1 MKILAVDDDHA
12 VRVSLNVMFRKWGDV
27 VLEVAEEAQ
36 SAMEMLSKEEY
47 FMMFCDVDMPG
58 MDGLELLKI
67 VREKYPA
74 MPVVMLTGNQDITTP
89 IKAFQSGAM
98 DYLQKPMRTAIVR
111 ETIDK
116 AFEIVEKEEKER
128 TGISDVEGFKKMV
141 ENFSPEKMGLT
152 EPGVKTAEFTKLVNI
167 LQEKLI
173 HPSKLGKIHNLFL
186 LTKSGIVI
194 SNLTTKNVESSDVDI
209 MGGMFSAVKDFME
222 DAVSSDSDSSLND
235 IQFGDFHITFSEAA
249 YTDLAVVYVG
259 SLGQEAE
266 DAVTDALIAFELE
279 NMKVLEDWNGDK
291 SLLKNADQGLEDL
304 FAKIDRSKNA

>member
-152 EPGVKTAEFTKLVNI
+152 EPGVKSAEFSKLVNM

>member
-12 VRVSLNVMFRKWGDV
+12 VRVSLNVMFRKWSDV

-58 MDGLELLKI
+58 MDGLELLEI

-98 DYLQKPMRTAIVR
+98 DYLQKPMRTAMVR

-152 EPGVKTAEFTKLVNI
+152 EPGVKSAEFSKLVNM

-194 SNLTTKNVESSDVDI
+194 SNLTTKDVESSDVDI

-235 IQFGDFHITFSEAA
+235 IQFGDFHITFCEAA

-279 NMKVLEDWNGDK
+279 NMKVLENWNGDK

-304 FAKIDRSKNA
+304 FVKIDRSNDA

>member
-12 VRVSLNVMFRKWGDV
+12 VRVSLNVMFRKWSDV

-58 MDGLELLKI
+58 MDGLELLEI

-152 EPGVKTAEFTKLVNI
+152 EPGVKSAEFSKLVNM

-304 FAKIDRSKNA
+304 FAKIDRSKDA

>member
-12 VRVSLNVMFRKWGDV
+12 VRVSLNVMFRKWSDV

-58 MDGLELLKI
+58 MNGLELLEI

-98 DYLQKPMRTAIVR
+98 DYLQKPMRTAMVR

-152 EPGVKTAEFTKLVNI
+152 EPGVKTAEFTKLVNM

-235 IQFGDFHITFSEAA
+235 IQFGDFHITFCEAA

>member
-12 VRVSLNVMFRKWGDV
+12 VRVSLNVMFRKWSDV

-58 MDGLELLKI
+58 MDGLELLEI

-152 EPGVKTAEFTKLVNI
+152 EPGVKTAEFTKLVNM

-194 SNLTTKNVESSDVDI
+194 SNLTTKDVESSDVDI

>member
-12 VRVSLNVMFRKWGDV
+12 VRVSLNVMFRKWSDV

-58 MDGLELLKI
+58 MSGLELLEI

-98 DYLQKPMRTAIVR
+98 DYLQKPMRTAMVR

-152 EPGVKTAEFTKLVNI
+152 EPGVKSAEFSKLVNM

-279 NMKVLEDWNGDK
+279 NMKILEDWNGDK

-304 FAKIDRSKNA
+304 FAKIDRSENA

>member
-12 VRVSLNVMFRKWGDV
+12 VRVSLNVMFRKWSDV

-98 DYLQKPMRTAIVR
+98 DYLQKPMRTAMVR

-152 EPGVKTAEFTKLVNI
+152 EPGVKSAEFSKLVNM

-235 IQFGDFHITFSEAA
+235 IQFGDFHITFCEAA

-279 NMKVLEDWNGDK
+279 NMKVLENWNGDK

-304 FAKIDRSKNA
+304 FVKIDRSNDA

>member
-12 VRVSLNVMFRKWGDV
+12 VRVSLNVMFRKWSDV

-58 MDGLELLKI
+58 MSGLELLEI

-152 EPGVKTAEFTKLVNI
+152 EPGVKSAEFSKLVNM

>member
-12 VRVSLNVMFRKWGDV
+12 VRVSLNVMFRKWSDV

-98 DYLQKPMRTAIVR
+98 DYLQKPMRTAMVR

-152 EPGVKTAEFTKLVNI
+152 EPGVKSAEFSKLVNM

-235 IQFGDFHITFSEAA
+235 IQFGDFHITFCEAA

>member
-47 FMMFCDVDMPG
+47 LMMFCDVDMPG
-58 MDGLELLKI
+58 MSGLELLEI

-116 AFEIVEKEEKER
+116 AFEIVEKEEKEK

-152 EPGVKTAEFTKLVNI
+152 EPGVKTAEFTKLVNM

-235 IQFGDFHITFSEAA
+235 IQFGDFHITFCEAA

-279 NMKVLEDWNGDK
+279 NMKVLENWNGDK

-304 FAKIDRSKNA
+304 FAKIDRSKDA

>member
-12 VRVSLNVMFRKWGDV
+12 VRVSLNVMFRKWSDL

-47 FMMFCDVDMPG
+47 LMMFCDVDMPG
-58 MDGLELLKI
+58 MNGLELLEI

-89 IKAFQSGAM
+89 IKAFRSGAM
-98 DYLQKPMRTAIVR
+98 DYLQKPMQTAIVR
-111 ETIDK
+111 KTIDK
-116 AFEIVEKEEKER
+116 ALEIVEKEEKER

-141 ENFSPEKMGLT
+141 ANFSPDRMGLS
-152 EPGVKTAEFTKLVNI
+152 ESGVKTAEFSKLVSM

-186 LTKSGIVI
+186 LAKSGIVI

-279 NMKVLEDWNGDK
+279 NMKILEDWNGDK
-291 SLLKNADQGLEDL
+291 SLLKNADRGLEDL
-304 FAKIDRSKNA
+304 FAKIDRSGDA

>member
-58 MDGLELLKI
+58 MDGLELLEI

-152 EPGVKTAEFTKLVNI
+152 EPGVKTAEFTKLVNM

>member
-152 EPGVKTAEFTKLVNI
+152 EPGVKTAEFTKLVNM

-194 SNLTTKNVESSDVDI
+194 SNLTTQNVESSDVDI

-291 SLLKNADQGLEDL
+291 SLLKNADRGLEDL
-304 FAKIDRSKNA
+304 FAKIDRSKDA

>member
-12 VRVSLNVMFRKWGDV
+12 VRVSLNVMFRKWSDV

-58 MDGLELLKI
+58 MDGLELLEI

-98 DYLQKPMRTAIVR
+98 DYLQKPMRTAMVR

-152 EPGVKTAEFTKLVNI
+152 EPGVKSAEFSKLVNM

>member
-1 MKILAVDDDHA
+1 
-12 VRVSLNVMFRKWGDV
+12 
-27 VLEVAEEAQ
+27 
-36 SAMEMLSKEEY
+36 
-47 FMMFCDVDMPG
+47 MMFCDVDMPG
-58 MDGLELLKI
+58 MSGLELLEI

-89 IKAFQSGAM
+89 IKAFQSGAI
-98 DYLQKPMRTAIVR
+98 DYLQKPMRTAMVR

-116 AFEIVEKEEKER
+116 AFKIVEKEEKER

-152 EPGVKTAEFTKLVNI
+152 ESGVKSAEFSKLVSM

-235 IQFGDFHITFSEAA
+235 IQFGDFHKFSRIP
-249 YTDLAVVYVG
+249 L
-259 SLGQEAE
+259 
-266 DAVTDALIAFELE
+266 
-279 NMKVLEDWNGDK
+279 
-291 SLLKNADQGLEDL
+291 
-304 FAKIDRSKNA
+304 

>member
-12 VRVSLNVMFRKWGDV
+12 VRVSLNVMFRKWSDV

-58 MDGLELLKI
+58 MDGLELLEI

-98 DYLQKPMRTAIVR
+98 DYLQKPMRTAMVR

-141 ENFSPEKMGLT
+141 ENFSPEKMGLV
-152 EPGVKTAEFTKLVNI
+152 ESGVKTAEFSKLVNM

-194 SNLTTKNVESSDVDI
+194 SNLTTKDVESSDVDI

-235 IQFGDFHITFSEAA
+235 IQFGDFHVTFCEAA

-291 SLLKNADQGLEDL
+291 SLLKNAEQGLEDL

>member
-1 MKILAVDDDHA
+1 
-12 VRVSLNVMFRKWGDV
+12 
-27 VLEVAEEAQ
+27 
-36 SAMEMLSKEEY
+36 
-47 FMMFCDVDMPG
+47 
-58 MDGLELLKI
+58 
-67 VREKYPA
+67 
-74 MPVVMLTGNQDITTP
+74 
-89 IKAFQSGAM
+89 M

-152 EPGVKTAEFTKLVNI
+152 EPGVKTAEFTKLVNM

-194 SNLTTKNVESSDVDI
+194 SNLTTKDVESSDVDI

-235 IQFGDFHITFSEAA
+235 IQFGDFHITFCEAA

>member
-12 VRVSLNVMFRKWGDV
+12 VRVSLNVMFRKWSDV

-98 DYLQKPMRTAIVR
+98 DYLQKPMRTAMVR

-152 EPGVKTAEFTKLVNI
+152 EPGVKSAEFSKLVNM

-194 SNLTTKNVESSDVDI
+194 SNLTTKDVESSDVDI

-235 IQFGDFHITFSEAA
+235 IQFGDFHVTFCEAA

-304 FAKIDRSKNA
+304 FAKIDRSKDA

>member
-12 VRVSLNVMFRKWGDV
+12 VRVSLNVMFRKWSDV

-98 DYLQKPMRTAIVR
+98 DYLQKPMRTAMVR

-152 EPGVKTAEFTKLVNI
+152 ESGMKSAEFSKLVNM

-194 SNLTTKNVESSDVDI
+194 SNLTTKDVESTDVDI

-235 IQFGDFHITFSEAA
+235 IQFGDFHVTFCEAA

-304 FAKIDRSKNA
+304 FAKIDRSQNA

>member
-152 EPGVKTAEFTKLVNI
+152 EPGMKSAEFSKLVNM

-235 IQFGDFHITFSEAA
+235 IQFGDFHITFCEAA

-291 SLLKNADQGLEDL
+291 SLLKNAEQGLEDL

>member
-58 MDGLELLKI
+58 MDGLELLEI

-152 EPGVKTAEFTKLVNI
+152 EPGVKTAEFTKLVNM

-194 SNLTTKNVESSDVDI
+194 SNLTTKDVESSDVDI

-235 IQFGDFHITFSEAA
+235 IQFGDFHITFCEAA

>member
-12 VRVSLNVMFRKWGDV
+12 VRVSLNVMFRKWSDV

-98 DYLQKPMRTAIVR
+98 DYLQKPMRTAMVR

-152 EPGVKTAEFTKLVNI
+152 EPGVKSAEFSKLVNM

-291 SLLKNADQGLEDL
+291 SLLKNADRGLEDL
-304 FAKIDRSKNA
+304 FAKIDRSKDA

>member
-12 VRVSLNVMFRKWGDV
+12 VRVSLNVMFRKWSDV

-98 DYLQKPMRTAIVR
+98 DYLQKPMRTAMVR

-152 EPGVKTAEFTKLVNI
+152 EPGVKTAEFTKLVNM

-194 SNLTTKNVESSDVDI
+194 SNLTTKDVESSDVDI

-235 IQFGDFHITFSEAA
+235 IQFGDFHVTFCEAA

-304 FAKIDRSKNA
+304 FVKIDRSNDA

>member
-12 VRVSLNVMFRKWGDV
+12 VRVSLNVMFRKWSDV

-47 FMMFCDVDMPG
+47 LMMFCDVDMPG

-67 VREKYPA
+67 VREEYPA

-89 IKAFQSGAM
+89 IEAFRSGAM
-98 DYLQKPMRTAIVR
+98 DYLQKPMRTAVVR
-111 ETIDK
+111 EIIDK

-141 ENFSPEKMGLT
+141 ENFSPDKMGLA
-152 EPGVKTAEFTKLVNI
+152 ESGVKTAEFSKLVNM

-194 SNLTTKNVESSDVDI
+194 SNLATKGVESSDVDI
-209 MGGMFSAVKDFME
+209 MGGMFSPVKDFME
-222 DAVSSDSDSSLND
+222 DAVSSENDSSLND
-235 IQFGDFHITFSEAA
+235 IQFGDFHIKFGAGA

-259 SLGQEAE
+259 SLGQDAE

-291 SLLKNADQGLEDL
+291 SLLKNANQSLEYL
-304 FAKIDRSKNA
+304 FAKIDKSKDV

>member
-58 MDGLELLKI
+58 MDGLELLEI

-98 DYLQKPMRTAIVR
+98 DYLQKPMRTAMVR

-152 EPGVKTAEFTKLVNI
+152 EPGVKTAEFTKLVNM

-194 SNLTTKNVESSDVDI
+194 SNLTTKDVESSDVDI

-235 IQFGDFHITFSEAA
+235 IQFGDFHITFCEAA

>member
-1 MKILAVDDDHA
+1 
-12 VRVSLNVMFRKWGDV
+12 MFRKWGDV

-58 MDGLELLKI
+58 MDGLELLEI

-152 EPGVKTAEFTKLVNI
+152 EPGMKSAEFSKLVNM

>member
-12 VRVSLNVMFRKWGDV
+12 VRVSLNVMFRKWSDV

-58 MDGLELLKI
+58 MDGLELLEI

-98 DYLQKPMRTAIVR
+98 DYLQKPMRTAMVR

-152 EPGVKTAEFTKLVNI
+152 EPGVKSAEFSKLVNM

-194 SNLTTKNVESSDVDI
+194 SNLTTKDVESSDVDI

-235 IQFGDFHITFSEAA
+235 IQFGDFHVTFCEAA

>member
-12 VRVSLNVMFRKWGDV
+12 VRVSLNVMFRKWSDM

-47 FMMFCDVDMPG
+47 LMMFCDVDMPG
-58 MDGLELLKI
+58 MDGLELLEI

-89 IKAFQSGAM
+89 IKAFRSGAM

-111 ETIDK
+111 KTIDK
-116 AFEIVEKEEKER
+116 ALEIVEKEEKER
-128 TGISDVEGFKKMV
+128 TGIRDVEGFKKMV
-141 ENFSPEKMGLT
+141 ENFSPEKMGLL
-152 EPGVKTAEFTKLVNI
+152 ESGVKTAEFSKLVNM

-194 SNLTTKNVESSDVDI
+194 SNLTTKDVESSDVDI

-235 IQFGDFHITFSEAA
+235 IQFGDFHIKFGEGY
-249 YTDLAVVYVG
+249 YTDLAVVHVG
-259 SLGQEAE
+259 DLGQEAE
-266 DAVTDALIAFELE
+266 DDITDSVNAFEHE
-279 NMKVLEDWNGDK
+279 NMKVLENWDGDK
-291 SLLKNADQGLEDL
+291 KLLQNTEKCLEDL
-304 FAKIDRSKNA
+304 FAKIDRSKDA

>member
-58 MDGLELLKI
+58 MDGLELLEI

-141 ENFSPEKMGLT
+141 ENFPPEKMGLT
-152 EPGVKTAEFTKLVNI
+152 ESGVKTAEFTKLVNM

-266 DAVTDALIAFELE
+266 DDVTDTLIAFELE

-291 SLLKNADQGLEDL
+291 SLLKNADRGLEDL
-304 FAKIDRSKNA
+304 FAKIDRSKDA

>member
-12 VRVSLNVMFRKWGDV
+12 VRVSLNVMFRKWNDV

-47 FMMFCDVDMPG
+47 LMMFCDVDMPG
-58 MDGLELLKI
+58 MDGLELLEI

-141 ENFSPEKMGLT
+141 ENFSPEKMGLA
-152 EPGVKTAEFTKLVNI
+152 ESGAKTAEFSKLVNM

-194 SNLTTKNVESSDVDI
+194 SNLTTKDVESSDVDI

-235 IQFGDFHITFSEAA
+235 IQFGDFHVTFCEAA

-291 SLLKNADQGLEDL
+291 SLLKNAEQGLEDL

>member
-12 VRVSLNVMFRKWGDV
+12 VRVSLNVMFRKWSDV

-58 MDGLELLKI
+58 MDGLELLEI

-152 EPGVKTAEFTKLVNI
+152 EPGVKSAEFSKLVNM

-194 SNLTTKNVESSDVDI
+194 SNLTTKDVESSDVDI

-235 IQFGDFHITFSEAA
+235 IQFGDFHVTFCEAA

>member
-12 VRVSLNVMFRKWGDV
+12 VRVSLNVMFRKWSDV

-58 MDGLELLKI
+58 MSGLELLEI

-152 EPGVKTAEFTKLVNI
+152 EPGVKSAEFSKLVNM

-173 HPSKLGKIHNLFL
+173 HPSKLGRIHNLFL

>member
-58 MDGLELLKI
+58 MDGLELLEI

-141 ENFSPEKMGLT
+141 ENFSPEKMGLA
-152 EPGVKTAEFTKLVNI
+152 ESGVKTAEFTKLVNM

-194 SNLTTKNVESSDVDI
+194 SNLTTQNVESSDVDI

-235 IQFGDFHITFSEAA
+235 IQFGDFHITFCEAA

>member
-12 VRVSLNVMFRKWGDV
+12 VRVSLNVMFRKWSDV

-58 MDGLELLKI
+58 MSGLELLEI

-141 ENFSPEKMGLT
+141 ENFSPEKMGLV
-152 EPGVKTAEFTKLVNI
+152 ESGVKTAEFSKLVNM

-194 SNLTTKNVESSDVDI
+194 SNLTTKDVVSSDVDI